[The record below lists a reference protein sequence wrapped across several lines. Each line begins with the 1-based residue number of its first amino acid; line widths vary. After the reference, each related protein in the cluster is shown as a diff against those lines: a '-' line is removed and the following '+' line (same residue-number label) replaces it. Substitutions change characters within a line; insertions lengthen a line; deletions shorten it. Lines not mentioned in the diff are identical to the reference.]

1 MGSGSRDIAR
11 VSASLRQANKS
22 AESSACANLNE
33 KVFNC
38 VRALWNRGNRMI
50 LELQEDILG
59 VLWVLMVAQNAQN
72 VSVRAKIED
81 SVFQRTS

>member
-1 MGSGSRDIAR
+1 
-11 VSASLRQANKS
+11 
-22 AESSACANLNE
+22 
-33 KVFNC
+33 
-38 VRALWNRGNRMI
+38 MI

-59 VLWVLMVAQNAQN
+59 VLWVLMVARNAQN